1 MILILVVLASILKLC
16 YGKDYCIHFSV
27 LLYKDNIM
35 KSVDLPD
42 FAFRRRGCEYVGYV
56 TFEKI

>member
-16 YGKDYCIHFSV
+16 YGKDHYIHFSV
-27 LLYKDNIM
+27 LLYGDDNIM

-42 FAFRRRGCEYVGYV
+42 FAFRR
-56 TFEKI
+56 